1 MKNYL
6 IAFLL
11 CAAFALAQSSDT
23 LTNQTVINMVLSG
36 VPAGTIIRTI
46 VASDRVAFTFL
57 PGDLDLMQR
66 AHVPEDVF
74 KAMAAKS
81 AGRPVPGQPLPA
93 AVTTDAPAPAPRD
106 EETKPA
112 HTESLTQ
119 RVHQALKAKEKPTIE
134 IQVVDTLTSQREYTQ
149 YIPGT
154 AGSSATNC
162 NGNATVYGTGGGNAT
177 INGTQNC
184 TTTTNPG
191 RAPSTVQRSIEQT
204 HVQALMPDGR
214 HITLWCQQGFRR
226 CAKLTPGSYSAE
238 LEGNSVWM
246 KVYDLDGTT
255 THKIKYRFEGGW

>member
-1 MKNYL
+1 MKNYFV
-6 IAFLL
+6 AFLL
-11 CAAFALAQSSDT
+11 WAAFAVAQNSDT
-23 LTNQTVINMVLSG
+23 LTNQTIINMVLSG

-46 VASDRVAFTFL
+46 MVSDRVAFSFL

-66 AHVPEDVF
+66 ARVPDDVF

-81 AGRPVPGQPLPA
+81 AGHPVPGQPVL
-93 AVTTDAPAPAPRD
+93 AVTPDSPAPAVRD
-106 EETKPA
+106 RENKPA
-112 HTESLTQ
+112 QTESLTQ
-119 RVHQALKAKEKPTIE
+119 RVHKALTPKDKPTIE

-154 AGSSATNC
+154 AGNSTTNC

-177 INGTQNC
+177 INGTENC
-184 TTTTNPG
+184 RTRTNPG
-191 RAPSTVQRSIEQT
+191 TAPSTVQRSIEQA

-246 KVYDLDGTT
+246 KVFDLDGTT
-255 THKIKYRFEGGW
+255 THKIKYHFEGGW